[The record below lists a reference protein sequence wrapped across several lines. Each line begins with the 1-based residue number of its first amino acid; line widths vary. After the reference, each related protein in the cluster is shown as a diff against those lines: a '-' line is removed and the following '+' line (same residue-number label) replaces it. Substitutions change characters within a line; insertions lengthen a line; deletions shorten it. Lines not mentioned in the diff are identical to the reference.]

1 MKDRK
6 KILIIGSAVGVIIIL
21 FVVTLFL
28 NYNKRNAHKNDSLFD
43 IYTIPAQQNIF
54 LDGEVQYSRK
64 LNFTED
70 ATKGTVDKINVE
82 DKEQVGEGQTLFTY
96 KNDQMIEQYD
106 TLTQQL
112 NSIETQAKS
121 MANVQNSTQIS
132 EINSQK
138 TSLKQQL
145 NNIKDKRYTTISAPF
160 DGIVS
165 MISDN
170 EDSTNKIILTLIDPK
185 MQVVASVSEKDV
197 LKLKES
203 QKIKIT
209 VYGTNEEFKGTISSI
224 STEPSQAQAIQGAPA
239 SNLTQAT
246 GSSLSY
252 YPVYIDID
260 NHQGIYAG
268 FHIQGTAVD
277 ESELPKIPV
286 SSVFN
291 DNGHK
296 SVWLVK
302 NKKLR
307 KVRVRVEKYNN
318 TYVQV
323 KSGLDFND
331 KIMKNPSSEMKE
343 GDSIDK
349 ASSGS

>member
-1 MKDRK
+1 MKDKK
-6 KILIIGSAVGVIIIL
+6 KILIIGSAAVVIIVL
-21 FVVTLFL
+21 FIVTFFL
-28 NYNKRNAHKNDSLFD
+28 NHNRQNAHKNDALFD
-43 IYTIPAQQNIF
+43 VYTVPAQQNIF
-54 LDGEVQYSRK
+54 LDGEVQYSKK

-82 DKEQVGEGQTLFTY
+82 DKEQVGKGQTLFTY
-96 KNDQMIEQYD
+96 KNEQIIEQYD

-112 NSIETQAKS
+112 NSIEAQAKS
-121 MANVQNSTQIS
+121 MAGVQNSAQIS

-145 NNIKDKRYTTISAPF
+145 DNIKDKRYTTISAPF
-160 DGIVS
+160 DGVVS
-165 MISDN
+165 MTSEN

-197 LKLKES
+197 LKLKEN

-209 VYGTNEEFKGTISSI
+209 VYGTNEEFKGIISSI
-224 STEPSQAQAIQGAPA
+224 STEPSQGQAIQGTSA
-239 SNLTQAT
+239 SNLTQTA
-246 GSSLSY
+246 GSSVSY
-252 YPVYIDID
+252 YPVYIDIND
-260 NHQGIYAG
+260 QPGIYAG

-277 ESELPKIPV
+277 ESELPKIPT

-302 NKKLR
+302 NKKLK
-307 KVRVRVEKYNN
+307 KVRVKVENYNT
-318 TYVQV
+318 TYVKV
-323 KSGLDFND
+323 KSGVDFND
-331 KIMKNPSSEMKE
+331 KIIKNPSSEMKE